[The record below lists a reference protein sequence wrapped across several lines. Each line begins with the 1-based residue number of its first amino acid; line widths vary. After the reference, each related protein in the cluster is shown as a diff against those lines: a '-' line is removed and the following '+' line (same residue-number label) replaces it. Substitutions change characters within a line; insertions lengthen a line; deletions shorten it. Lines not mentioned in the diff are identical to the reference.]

1 MKRSST
7 NWTAT
12 RTRDES
18 LMTPS
23 TEEVKQ
29 KPRLA
34 LAIATALGVGHAP
47 KAPGTF
53 GSLVG
58 VATAMLTSLFFL
70 RPHSV
75 ADLFSRQRL
84 MERTLIDHHF
94 LVPGGDIHDA
104 PLIVPVTCA
113 ILLVLFLAFVGVWS
127 AGKAA
132 KFAGIKDPQ
141 FVVIDE
147 VAGQHITLI
156 LPLIPLAMPNLAAH
170 LDFSRY
176 AIYSALSLL
185 NWRYLLAGFVL
196 FRLFDIWK
204 PFPIRDL
211 EKLHGGLGIMSDD
224 WLAGVYA
231 AILLYVALHFSLL
244 WKSV

>member
-7 NWTAT
+7 DWTAT
-12 RTRDES
+12 QTRDES

-34 LAIATALGVGHAP
+34 LAIASALGVGHAP

-84 MERTLIDHHF
+84 MEHTLIDHHF

-156 LPLIPLAMPNLAAH
+156 LPLIPVAMPNLAAH
-170 LDFSRY
+170 LDFSQY

-211 EKLHGGLGIMSDD
+211 EKLPGGWGIMADD

-231 AILLYVALHFSLL
+231 AILLKVALHFSLL
-244 WKSV
+244 

>member
-1 MKRSST
+1 
-7 NWTAT
+7 
-12 RTRDES
+12 
-18 LMTPS
+18 MTPS
-23 TEEVKQ
+23 TEYKKQ
-29 KPRLA
+29 KPSLA
-34 LAIATALGVGHAP
+34 LAIATALGVGYAP

-58 VATAMLTSLFFL
+58 VITAMLTSLFFL

-75 ADLFSRQRL
+75 GDLFSRQRL
-84 MERTLIDHHF
+84 VERTFIDHHF
-94 LVPGGDIHDA
+94 LVPGGDIHDSM
-104 PLIVPVTCA
+104 LVVPVTCA

-132 KFAGIKDPQ
+132 DFAGVKDPQ

-156 LPLIPLAMPNLAAH
+156 LPLIPLAMPSLSAH
-170 LDFSRY
+170 MDFSEY

-204 PFPIRDL
+204 PFPIGNL
-211 EKLHGGLGIMSDD
+211 EKLRGGWGIMADD

-231 AILLYVALHFSLL
+231 AILLKVALHFRLL
-244 WKSV
+244 

>member
-1 MKRSST
+1 
-7 NWTAT
+7 
-12 RTRDES
+12 
-18 LMTPS
+18 MTPS
-23 TEEVKQ
+23 TEYKKQ
-29 KPRLA
+29 KPSLA
-34 LAIATALGVGHAP
+34 LAIATALGVGYAP

-58 VATAMLTSLFFL
+58 VVTAMLTSLFFL

-75 ADLFSRQRL
+75 GDLFSRQRL

-94 LVPGGDIHDA
+94 LVPGGNIHDSM
-104 PLIVPVTCA
+104 LVVPVTCA

-132 KFAGIKDPQ
+132 DFAGVKDPQ

-156 LPLIPLAMPNLAAH
+156 LPLIPLAMPNLSAH
-170 LDFSRY
+170 MDFSEY
-176 AIYSALSLL
+176 AIYSALSVL

-204 PFPIRDL
+204 PFPIGNL
-211 EKLHGGLGIMSDD
+211 EKLRGGWGIMADD

-231 AILLYVALHFSLL
+231 AILLKVALHFRLL
-244 WKSV
+244 

>member
-1 MKRSST
+1 L
-7 NWTAT
+7 TARQT
-12 RTRDES
+12 HGES
-18 LMTPS
+18 QMTPS
-23 TEEVKQ
+23 TEYKKQ
-29 KPRLA
+29 KPSLA
-34 LAIATALGVGHAP
+34 LAIATALGVGYAP

-58 VATAMLTSLFFL
+58 VITAMLTSLFFL

-94 LVPGGDIHDA
+94 LVPGGNIHDSM
-104 PLIVPVTCA
+104 LVVPVTCA

-132 KFAGIKDPQ
+132 DFAGVKDPQ

-156 LPLIPLAMPNLAAH
+156 LPLIPLAMPNLSAH
-170 LDFSRY
+170 MDFSEY
-176 AIYSALSLL
+176 AIYSALSVL

-204 PFPIRDL
+204 PFPIGNL
-211 EKLHGGLGIMSDD
+211 EKLRGGWGIMADD

-231 AILLYVALHFSLL
+231 AILLKVALHFRLL
-244 WKSV
+244 

>member
-7 NWTAT
+7 DWTAT
-12 RTRDES
+12 QTRGES

-34 LAIATALGVGHAP
+34 LAIASALGVGHAP

-156 LPLIPLAMPNLAAH
+156 LPLIPVAMPNLAAH
-170 LDFSRY
+170 LDFSQY

-211 EKLHGGLGIMSDD
+211 EKLPGGWGIMADD

-231 AILLYVALHFSLL
+231 AILLKVALHFSLL
-244 WKSV
+244 

>member
-1 MKRSST
+1 
-7 NWTAT
+7 
-12 RTRDES
+12 
-18 LMTPS
+18 MTPS
-23 TEEVKQ
+23 TEYKKQ
-29 KPRLA
+29 RPSLA
-34 LAIATALGVGHAP
+34 LAIATALGVGYAP

-58 VATAMLTSLFFL
+58 VITAMLTSLFFL

-75 ADLFSRQRL
+75 GDLFSRQRL
-84 MERTLIDHHF
+84 VERTLIDHHF
-94 LVPGGDIHDA
+94 LVPGGNIRDSM
-104 PLIVPVTCA
+104 LVVPVTCA

-132 KFAGIKDPQ
+132 DFAGIKDPQ

-156 LPLIPLAMPNLAAH
+156 LPLIPLAMPSLSARM
-170 LDFSRY
+170 DFSEY

-204 PFPIRDL
+204 PFPIGNL
-211 EKLHGGLGIMSDD
+211 EKLRGGWGIMADD

-231 AILLYVALHFSLL
+231 AILLKVALHFRLL
-244 WKSV
+244 

>member
-7 NWTAT
+7 DWTAT
-12 RTRDES
+12 QTRGEN

-34 LAIATALGVGHAP
+34 LAIASALGVGHAP

-84 MERTLIDHHF
+84 MEHTLIDHHF

-156 LPLIPLAMPNLAAH
+156 LPLIPVAMPNLAAH
-170 LDFSRY
+170 LDFSQY

-211 EKLHGGLGIMSDD
+211 EKLHGGWGIMADD

-231 AILLYVALHFSLL
+231 AILLKVALHFSLL
-244 WKSV
+244 